1 MDAPKT
7 KTVVIFICVMLLHF
21 FAFSQSKLPTLKLP
35 IGHTNYING
44 MDFSANGKLLATA
57 GEDGQ
62 VILWD
67 TRTGKVI
74 RSLFIKGPI
83 LKVLFT
89 GDSKYIFVLEKAG
102 IAKVGYKALSLWEV
116 KTGNRIEEYKFAGSE
131 DIATSP
137 NGNTVLIPQ
146 QTSLKDAI
154 TAKFGDAEEDK
165 DEKDEEEDEDDKEA
179 EKMMAMFD
187 FAARTDSVFIF
198 DYIKNK
204 RIGGLKIGDYDDP
217 FEGFSAALQYVSF
230 ENNLYIIALENPDGD
245 GKKSNRIRI
254 WNASNTSSPLRTI
267 SSKNHMAKI
276 AASLTDGYFAIASK
290 NQVTIRQIKLNNAV
304 DSFTLKGENI
314 EQLSF
319 SQNGNRLLCK
329 SGVNGEKKIRIWDL
343 KQHKFIFH
351 QIIKETTEIPVEA
364 VLSPQGNYF
373 AFANNKEAR
382 IIDIE
387 GNHMHSLKGFLLNTG
402 RAFFSE
408 NNRYLVTKPPSKE
421 DKLKSLNWAKKTIE
435 QIKPDEGDSEDEIRE
450 LKKAKQDAETKL
462 KAGMAELELER
473 NAMPVWDLITGSN
486 EWVPVPPKE
495 LRINDEVI
503 KTTND
508 TVSNNKHF
516 VLLNDS
522 WYGFKMDGIDFVSE
536 SSMFTGDFPGMKK
549 LSSNIRATA
558 PLVSRIKYLIN
569 TVSKDTLKL
578 MVIDSANWI
587 IIDQKGYFKTT
598 PNAAVLLHYV
608 TDKDEVISFEQLDLK
623 FNRPDL
629 ILEALENPNKN
640 LIAAYKL
647 TYENRLA
654 RNKYNSK
661 AFSNNYLVPEG
672 DFTKRDEIQ
681 YNQKS
686 ETIQLNFSAKANGTK
701 ITKFNLWVNEVP
713 LFGLDGIMVTRKLNE
728 GFDTTLTIH
737 LSAGKNKIEAS
748 VFNENTF
755 ESYRMPLWVN
765 YIVPKPIQ
773 SKTWLIGIGVNK
785 YADPAHNNL
794 KYTIADIRSLVSGLR
809 AKAGLDLIV
818 DTLFNENFTIE
829 KLNII
834 RQKLANVQINDRVIL
849 VYSGHGVV
857 KEGKYYFP
865 ISAMNKQDFA
875 DPASKAISY
884 EALES
889 LLGNTPARN
898 KLFLIDA
905 CHSGTIDTNNVTV
918 LNDITTSE
926 IMDEL
931 FTYVGRGTGATVLT
945 SSSGDAKSL
954 ESDQLKHGFFTQ
966 GILNALKEE
975 KTISVTNLKNYLLN
989 NVPLISK
996 QQQKPT
1002 VRAEN
1007 RECDFRV
1014 W

>member
-7 KTVVIFICVMLLHF
+7 KPVIIFICVMFLHL
-21 FAFSQSKLPTLKLP
+21 FAFSQGKSPTLKLP
-35 IGHTNYING
+35 IGHTSYING
-44 MDFSANGKLLATA
+44 MDFSPNEKLLATA

-102 IAKVGYKALSLWEV
+102 IAKIGYKALSLWEV

-146 QTSLKDAI
+146 QISLKDAI
-154 TAKFGDAEEDK
+154 TAKFGSDEEDK

-179 EKMMAMFD
+179 EKMTAMFD
-187 FAARTDSVFIF
+187 LAARTDSVFVF
-198 DYIKNK
+198 DYIQNK

-217 FEGFSAALQYVSF
+217 FDGFSASLQYLSF
-230 ENNLYIIALENPDGD
+230 ENNLYIIALENPDDD

-254 WNASNTSSPLRTI
+254 WNASKTSSPLRTI
-267 SSKNHMAKI
+267 SSKNHIAII
-276 AASLTDGYFAIASK
+276 AASLTGGYFATASK
-290 NQVTIRQIKLNNAV
+290 NQVTIRQIKSNNAL
-304 DSFTLKGENI
+304 DSFNLKGENI

-319 SQNGNRLLCK
+319 SKNGNRLLCK
-329 SGVNGEKKIRIWDL
+329 SGVSGEKRIRIWDI
-343 KQHKFIFH
+343 KQYKFISQ
-351 QIIKETTEIPVEA
+351 QIVKETPEIPVEA
-364 VLSPQGNYF
+364 VISPQGNYF
-373 AFANNKEAR
+373 AVANNWETR
-382 IIDIE
+382 ILDIE
-387 GNHMHSLKGFLLNTG
+387 GNLMHVLKGFLLNTG
-402 RAFFSE
+402 QAFFSA
-408 NNRYLVTKPPSKE
+408 NNRYLVPKPPSKE
-421 DKLKSLNWAKKTIE
+421 DKLKSLNWARKMIE
-435 QIKPDEGDSEDEIRE
+435 QIMPDEDDSEKEKKEI
-450 LKKAKQDAETKL
+450 KKAKQDAETKL
-462 KAGMAELELER
+462 KAGIAELELER

-486 EWVPVPPKE
+486 EWVPVPLKE
-495 LRINDEVI
+495 LRINNDVI
-503 KTTND
+503 KTTSD

-536 SSMFTGDFPGMKK
+536 SSMFTYDFPGMKK

-558 PLVSRIKYLIN
+558 PLVSRIKYLVN

-578 MVIDSANWI
+578 VVIDSANWI
-587 IIDQKGYFKTT
+587 IINQKGYFKTT
-598 PNAAVLLHYV
+598 PDAAALLHYV
-608 TDKDEVISFEQLDLK
+608 TDMDEIISFEQLDLK

-654 RNKYNSK
+654 RNKYSSK
-661 AFSNNYLVPEG
+661 ALLNNYLVPEA

-686 ETIQLNFSAKANGTK
+686 ETIQLNFSAKGNGSR
-701 ITKFNLWVNEVP
+701 INKFNLWINEVP
-713 LFGLDGIMVTRKLNE
+713 LFGLDGIMVNRKLNE
-728 GFDTTLTIH
+728 GFDTTLTIR
-737 LSAGKNKIEAS
+737 LSTGKNKIEAS

-765 YIVPKPIQ
+765 YIAPKPIQ
-773 SKTWLIGIGVNK
+773 SKTWFIGIGVNN

-794 KYTIADIRSLVSGLR
+794 KYSIADIRALVTGFR
-809 AKAGLDLIV
+809 TRWGNELIV
-818 DTLFNENFTIE
+818 DTLFNENFTISNLE
-829 KLNII
+829 QIS
-834 RQKLANVQINDRVIL
+834 QKLVTAKINDRVII

-857 KEGKYYFP
+857 NNGKYYLP
-865 ISAMNKQDFA
+865 VSEMNKMDFK
-875 DPASKAISY
+875 DPGKKAISY

-889 LLGNTPARN
+889 LLDHTPSRN
-898 KLFLIDA
+898 KLFLLDA
-905 CHSGTIDTNNVTV
+905 CHSGIIDPNTETV
-918 LNDITTSE
+918 LDSTTTSE

-945 SSSGDAKSL
+945 SSSGDAKSQ

-966 GILNALKEE
+966 VILNALKEQ
-975 KTISVTNLKNYLLN
+975 KTISVVNLKNYLLK

-996 QQQKPT
+996 QQQRST

-1007 RECDFRV
+1007 RECDFQV